1 MIPMPTYDYLCE
13 NGHRFELIQRFSDD
27 ALDECIECGALCKRV
42 MHAPAIHFKGSGFYS
57 TDYGSKKRGPN
68 GAGQETKSESS
79 SSSNGDG
86 GGSSD
91 AKSSESS
98 TKTPASSDSKP
109 ASSSSSSSPSSSD

>member
-1 MIPMPTYDYLCE
+1 MAPMPTYDYLCE

-27 ALDECIECGALCKRV
+27 ALDECIECGAACKRV

-79 SSSNGDG
+79 SSNGDG
-86 GGSSD
+86 GGSSSDSKSGD
-91 AKSSESS
+91 AA

-109 ASSSSSSSPSSSD
+109 ASSSSSSSTD

>member
-1 MIPMPTYDYLCE
+1 MSPMPTYDYLCD
-13 NGHRFELIQRFSDD
+13 NGHRFELVQRFSDD
-27 ALDECIECGALCKRV
+27 ALDTCVECGARCRRQL
-42 MHAPAIHFKGSGFYS
+42 HAPAIHFKGSGFYS

-79 SSSNGDG
+79 SSNGDG

-91 AKSSESS
+91 SKSSDAA

-109 ASSSSSSSPSSSD
+109 ASSSSSPSSSD